1 MAKHGALELHGLSLQ
16 RIAPRNTLS
25 VNRVGYHERLRD
37 ILGNVPIVKA
47 QLPDG

>member
-1 MAKHGALELHGLSLQ
+1 MAKHGALELHGLQ